1 MGTIRTVHHWLW
13 HIEKTIE
20 KQRAY
25 EQLTF
30 KADGTFCGRRK
41 WQSRQVATSRASA
54 FGSSTIYSILLGEDI
69 PRLARYNLPRN
80 PYFGRLRGADYGH
93 LKEVLV
99 QLLVSGYLTRPAG
112 AYITIKTTPKSEE
125 ILVHDAVFEIKR
137 RQ

>member
-20 KQRAY
+20 KQRTY

-41 WQSRQVATSRASA
+41 WQSRQVGRAPLDPPPSTASCSA
-54 FGSSTIYSILLGEDI
+54 RTFHGWRDTIS
-69 PRLARYNLPRN
+69 PHN

-125 ILVHDAVFEIKR
+125 ILVHDAVSKIKR